1 MLSEILKDLRARKR
15 ISQAA
20 LAEVLE
26 VTQQAVQRWERGKAR
41 PDVESL
47 EKLSD
52 YFKVST
58 DYLLGR
64 SGNNYCQLLS
74 SEQEQ
79 LIDDYSKLNKTNQK
93 IITYTMKAFLT
104 NQAASVF
111 GSAINNN
118 NGNGNFF
125 ANSGNNFVMA

>member
-1 MLSEILKDLRARKR
+1 MLSEILKDLRTRKR
-15 ISQAA
+15 ISQAT

-26 VTQQAVQRWERGKAR
+26 VTQQAVQRWECGKSR

-64 SGNNYCQLLS
+64 SGSNDCQLLS

-79 LIDDYSKLNKTNQK
+79 LINDYGNLNKINKK
-93 IITYTMKAFLT
+93 IISCTMKAFLT
-104 NQAASVF
+104 DQAATVLGSV
-111 GSAINNN
+111 INSN
-118 NGNGNFF
+118 NGKGNFLAHNGN
-125 ANSGNNFVMA
+125 VYVH

>member
-1 MLSEILKDLRARKR
+1 MLSEILKDLRTRKR
-15 ISQAA
+15 ISQAT

-26 VTQQAVQRWERGKAR
+26 VTQQAVQRWECGKSR

-111 GSAINNN
+111 GSVINNN

-125 ANSGNNFVMA
+125 ANS